1 MPTMQDIA
9 ASTRGS
15 TGGTVSP
22 RPHPVIW
29 APLVHAPLQTAAATT
44 NVAIA
49 LMHQQQQQQ
58 QLQQQL
64 QQQHA
69 LGAAI
74 FLPISP
80 SPSSCPLSPP
90 RPPIL
95 HSRQSLSSLIGV
107 MGGMPPRGL
116 PSSVTPIPSPSTIG
130 PTALGI
136 APSRGGVTR
145 TPPTPASSV
154 PTPLQA
160 GRTLHYSLRLHTEPT
175 ASPVHKFPPLSS
187 AVAAMS
193 AEGRNVSSAPQGAK
207 EALLRHVGGGS
218 TQGLPMIGRLTQEA
232 RLLSAS
238 QPTLPYRSWASV
250 QPHPPL
256 YRKASGGNLLPAPFA
271 LSSGLARGGSAGVL
285 SSNVPGATQIPL
297 LLAHT
302 PPVSALAPFS
312 FSPKQTPFCST
323 NPPLSLAATYS
334 GQGVP
339 QTQRAKPGTAI
350 PTPPSSSPP
359 PFLRPPSPSQ
369 STSTS
374 PTSSSGISLAQNSRT
389 KRSQTPPPPSPLSCT
404 PNSTPTITPSQTP
417 TPTRTPT
424 PVQTPIQTP
433 TQSKTPV
440 VLQTQSQSRCPTPVQ
455 IPAAAQIPTSS
466 SVQSPVPAQTPSK
479 PLSSTLSQSA
489 VVQMP
494 ASVRVFAPPST
505 YYVVSSQTQ
514 TSTTIQ
520 TPSSSWTP
528 GSPINTPAQSRPST
542 PVLTQSPAQAPP
554 AKTPAAAP
562 LLSPS
567 STPSPAA
574 SQPQNPATSQTQTLN
589 ILSTPTLS
597 PSSMTASSS
606 TVHQSISTSTKEA
619 KKEQDLPQMHRDSQT
634 KRQNI

>member
-116 PSSVTPIPSPSTIG
+116 PSSVTPTPSPSTIG
-130 PTALGI
+130 PTTVGI
-136 APSRGGVTR
+136 APSRGGVTK

-154 PTPLQA
+154 PAPLQA
-160 GRTLHYSLRLHTEPT
+160 GRALHYSLRLHTEPT

-193 AEGRNVSSAPQGAK
+193 VEGRNVGSTPQGAK

-285 SSNVPGATQIPL
+285 SSNTPGATQTPL

-302 PPVSALAPFS
+302 PPLTSAPISALAPFS
-312 FSPKQTPFCST
+312 FSPKQTPLCST
-323 NPPLSLAATYS
+323 NPLLSLVATSS
-334 GQGVP
+334 GLGVP
-339 QTQRAKPGTAI
+339 QIQRAKPGTAI
-350 PTPPSSSPP
+350 STPLSTSPP
-359 PFLRPPSPSQ
+359 PCLRPPSPSQ
-369 STSTS
+369 SPYTS
-374 PTSSSGISLAQNSRT
+374 PTLSSGFPLAQNSRT
-389 KRSQTPPPPSPLSCT
+389 KLSQTPPPPSPLSCT

-433 TQSKTPV
+433 TQSRTPV
-440 VLQTQSQSRCPTPVQ
+440 AIQTQSQSRCPTPVQ
-455 IPAAAQIPTSS
+455 IPAAAQSPTSF
-466 SVQSPVPAQTPSK
+466 SVQSPLPAQTPSK

-494 ASVRVFAPPST
+494 AAVRVLGPPST
-505 YYVVSSQTQ
+505 YSVVSSQ

-542 PVLTQSPAQAPP
+542 AVLTQSLAQAPP
-554 AKTPAAAP
+554 AKAPAAAP
-562 LLSPS
+562 SPS
-567 STPSPAA
+567 PSPTA
-574 SQPQNPATSQTQTLN
+574 SQPQKPAASQTQTLN
-589 ILSTPTLS
+589 VLSTPTLS
-597 PSSMTASSS
+597 PSSTTASSS
-606 TVHQSISTSTKEA
+606 AVHQFISTSTKEA
-619 KKEQDLPQMHRDSQT
+619 KKEQDLPQTQRYSET